1 VAWSE
6 LASHLRLAITAGAL
20 LAGGCVVIDG
30 DLFDAGT
37 RDPRPG
43 QEPVDDSAGDPS
55 GEVDAG
61 AESDATVDAGGQSP
75 LEPSAGC
82 GKRGA
87 KTGTFDKKITSG
99 GKSRTFTL
107 TVPGAYDPAVPYR
120 VVVGFHGR
128 DWNGAKMR
136 PYLNLERYSDGQVI
150 FVYPWAERNGAYIGW
165 QLGPYA
171 SRFGGNE
178 DLVFFDDMLAD
189 LANEY
194 CIDPS
199 RVFVTGQSWGG
210 DMTHLV
216 ACLRGDRVRAAIGV
230 AANGTYYLP
239 PKPGNCVG
247 KPDVFTLH
255 GVDDTDIPFSQ
266 GQALRDFWYREHGCS
281 AQTDRIQPDQCVE
294 ARGCTARTV
303 WCPYGPGN
311 GGHQIPNYYSQTA
324 MRWFLAY

>member
-1 VAWSE
+1 MAARGGAGMRLDVPPTNGGACNRGEADVAWSG
-6 LASHLRLAITAGAL
+6 LASHLRLAIAAGVL

-43 QEPVDDSAGDPS
+43 QEPVDDNAGDPS

-61 AESDATVDAGGQSP
+61 AERVDDSTGDPGGEVDAGAEPDAAVDARGQSP

-107 TVPGAYDPAVPYR
+107 TVPGAYDPSVPYR

-128 DWNGAKMR
+128 DWTGAKMR
-136 PYLNLERYSDGQVI
+136 PYLNLERYSDGKVL
-150 FVYPWAERNGAYIGW
+150 FVYPWAQRNGAYIGW

-194 CIDPS
+194 CIDRSLARLRHRPELG
-199 RVFVTGQSWGG
+199 RRHDAPGG
-210 DMTHLV
+210 LSARRPRARCDR
-216 ACLRGDRVRAAIGV
+216 RGG
-230 AANGTYYLP
+230 
-239 PKPGNCVG
+239 
-247 KPDVFTLH
+247 
-255 GVDDTDIPFSQ
+255 
-266 GQALRDFWYREHGCS
+266 
-281 AQTDRIQPDQCVE
+281 
-294 ARGCTARTV
+294 
-303 WCPYGPGN
+303 
-311 GGHQIPNYYSQTA
+311 
-324 MRWFLAY
+324 